1 MSSYTTS
8 ARAASFGAG
17 HAARMGIVMGFRN
30 REHCLQ
36 MSRGLVANRTSGE
49 TQGAVGSRDLGSV
62 CRRLPIIA
70 AELHK
75 LYVKYRRL
83 DNAYARQRFQPA
95 FWPFKPFMACLERPR
110 TSSGGTAPRI
120 RRFLVSGECLGS
132 IMPAL
137 FVMSSTTSFSNPT
150 EETMNTG
157 SFQVFLPAPISPPP
171 RPRPATWREAD
182 HETARAAT
190 AHRGECRR
198 YYFLTRR
205 GTSLPI
211 REARQLQHAIPAHP
225 ALVQQQQQ

>member
-1 MSSYTTS
+1 MSSYTAS
-8 ARAASFGAG
+8 ARAASLGAG

-49 TQGAVGSRDLGSV
+49 RQGAVGSRDLGS
-62 CRRLPIIA
+62 
-70 AELHK
+70 
-75 LYVKYRRL
+75 YRRL

-120 RRFLVSGECLGS
+120 RRFLVSGERLGS

-211 REARQLQHAIPAHP
+211 REARQLQHAISAHP
-225 ALVQQQQQ
+225 ALVQQQQQQ